1 MMNEH
6 QPIHKGVSRVKFF
19 FKFQKLTFWANF
31 FKFEILDLQKIHFES
46 QF

>member
-6 QPIHKGVSRVKFF
+6 QPIHKGVSRVNFF
-19 FKFQKLTFWANF
+19 LKFQKIDFLANF